1 MLIKL
6 VKHNL
11 DAIFACLTA
20 LKVHFCLSV
29 SACICLL
36 IGFLFCL
43 YYLKHLT
50 LYFNG
55 AGKTKD

>member
-29 SACICLL
+29 SAC
-36 IGFLFCL
+36 
-43 YYLKHLT
+43 K
-50 LYFNG
+50 
-55 AGKTKD
+55 

>member
-1 MLIKL
+1 MFTFLYKMYKIMLIKL

-29 SACICLL
+29 SAC
-36 IGFLFCL
+36 
-43 YYLKHLT
+43 K
-50 LYFNG
+50 
-55 AGKTKD
+55 